1 MKYTICMFCG
11 SSLPHITSLTN
22 WSIIGD
28 KKTQQSLDYSIQMF
42 IPFSWFQGKL
52 LFSLKKL
59 SSSLFD
65 DTDWFQ
71 WKSIPFKVQNSTTTV
86 TMVEVPV
93 YCFFETTLSLTPHS
107 FAQVGGVLFSYYSS
121 SSLWLILSRCHRC
134 PDVADV
140 LMLPMSRCRRTQD
153 FPQVSCLPP
162 TAPAMSLISGSKFPT
177 DSARPSNRPAT
188 WGNLL
193 RYVPSSILRW
203 KFLIVLHCCSL
214 IWI

>member
-71 WKSIPFKVQNSTTTV
+71 WKSIPFKVQTRLPQSPWLKSLFIASLKLLCHWHHMASHKSAVSYFLIILRHLFNWFCLDV
-86 TMVEVPV
+86 TDVQMSPM
-93 YCFFETTLSLTPHS
+93 S
-107 FAQVGGVLFSYYSS
+107 
-121 SSLWLILSRCHRC
+121 WCHRC
-134 PDVADV
+134 LDVSE
-140 LMLPMSRCRRTQD
+140 LRISPRCPV
-153 FPQVSCLPP
+153 FPPQ
-162 TAPAMSLISGSKFPT
+162 
-177 DSARPSNRPAT
+177 R
-188 WGNLL
+188 L
-193 RYVPSSILRW
+193 RC
-203 KFLIVLHCCSL
+203 H
-214 IWI
+214 